1 MSVSKTDANGAG
13 SVGSPVSAPT
23 TTDSAAP
30 AEGMPKPGLAN
41 GSNTTWSRKV
51 VQVAESSRRPGSLDF
66 KRIGQRLDE
75 LELAELRFVFANNNY
90 VRNPN
95 DETRKAYANEKERY
109 GKAQIEFGLFIEN
122 QTNERAR
129 DSSLYLRGHGLKN
142 CAEVR
147 QLEGKIVDHAPS
159 PHSKDHLEK
168 AIRENRALRAP
179 RELRALSAKMQ
190 ETNNKLNS
198 AQTREGTHIIAD
210 ATEAVTGRREEDSDL
225 PPNQVAK
232 NQLDRLNKLLDAAT
246 KTEDGVTGNAK
257 KVDPALYDQLTDNI
271 TGQMGQLDPDSKASF
286 DTIVAS
292 YRDRLAPDKSRSL

>member
-1 MSVSKTDANGAG
+1 MQTELVLWVHLCRHPQQQTALL
-13 SVGSPVSAPT
+13 P
-23 TTDSAAP
+23 
-30 AEGMPKPGLAN
+30 PKECPNRGLPMARTQH
-41 GSNTTWSRKV
+41 GHGRLFRSR
-51 VQVAESSRRPGSLDF
+51 SLSRRPGSLDF

>member
-1 MSVSKTDANGAG
+1 MSVSKADANGAG
-13 SVGSPVSAPT
+13 SIGSPVSAAT

-41 GSNTTWSRKV
+41 GANTTWSTARKH
-51 VQVAESSRRPGSLDF
+51 VQVAEVPKRSASLDF

-90 VRNPN
+90 VKNQN
-95 DETRKAYANEKERY
+95 GETRKAYANEKERY

-159 PHSKDHLEK
+159 PHSKDRLEK

-225 PPNQVAK
+225 PPNEVTK

-257 KVDPALYDQLTDNI
+257 KFDPALYDQLTDNI
-271 TGQMGQLDPDSKASF
+271 RGQMGQLDPDSNASF

-292 YRDRLAPDKSRSL
+292 YRDRLAPR